1 MLNTIA
7 LRRPLPQL
15 LKTDNGSE
23 FAGKMLGKWVYER
36 ELVHFSGGCTVQNRG
51 LAHTL

>member
-7 LRRPLPQL
+7 LQL

-23 FAGKMLGKWVYER
+23 FAGKMPDKWVYER
-36 ELVHFSGGCTVQNRG
+36 ERVHVPGGCTVQNRG
-51 LAHTL
+51 LVYTL